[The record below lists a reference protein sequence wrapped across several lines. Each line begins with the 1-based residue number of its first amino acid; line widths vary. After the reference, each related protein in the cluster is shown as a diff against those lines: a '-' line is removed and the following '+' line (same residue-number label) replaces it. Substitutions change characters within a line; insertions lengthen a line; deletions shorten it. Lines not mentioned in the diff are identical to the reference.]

1 MVAAATTPAAWL
13 DEREPVPPPALAVR
27 LREVVGAQLHEPTT
41 DVADVFLAK
50 AECLLTTLFG
60 EGRTTRATAL
70 DLLCADAL
78 VTYAFEAASD
88 DPDRLGARAQRA
100 ITRISQLAGPAA

>member
-1 MVAAATTPAAWL
+1 MATVTTPAAWL
-13 DEREPVPPPALAVR
+13 DVREPVPPPALAAR
-27 LREVVGAQLHEPTT
+27 LREVLGAQV
-41 DVADVFLAK
+41 DVPVGDLADVFLGK
-50 AECLLTTLFG
+50 AEGLLTTLFG

-78 VTYAFEAASD
+78 VTYAFEAACD

-100 ITRISQLAGPAA
+100 IQRISRLAGHAP

>member
-1 MVAAATTPAAWL
+1 MGSATTSPAVWL
-13 DEREPVPPPALAVR
+13 DGRDPVPPPALAAR
-27 LREVVGAQLHEPTT
+27 LCVVLGAQLGERT
-41 DVADVFLAK
+41 DDLADVFLTR
-50 AECLLTTLFG
+50 AESLLMTLFG

-88 DPDRLGARAQRA
+88 EPDKLGARAQRA
-100 ITRISQLAGPAA
+100 ILRISQLAGPAA

>member
-1 MVAAATTPAAWL
+1 MVAAATTPGVWL
-13 DEREPVPPPALAVR
+13 DGREPVPPPALAAR
-27 LREVVGAQLHEPTT
+27 LREVIGAQLDESTG
-41 DVADVFLAK
+41 DVAAVFLAK
-50 AECLLTTLFG
+50 AEELLMTLFG

-78 VTYAFEAASD
+78 VTYAFEAACD
-88 DPDRLGARAQRA
+88 DPDRLGARAQQA